1 MVFVMNTVCSIKIEN
16 GQQVER
22 PDDWLEKVRLGNLC
36 VHQNVSV
43 LILVVISIL
52 KIKMYLESG

>member
-1 MVFVMNTVCSIKIEN
+1 MNMVCSAKKIEN

-22 PDDWLEKVRLGNLC
+22 PDDWLEKGAPWDLC

-43 LILVVISIL
+43 LILVVIFIL
-52 KIKMYLESG
+52 KIKNVSGIRLKK